1 MGRYCVIGKSLPHTL
16 SPKIHSAFSSDF
28 YGVEELC
35 DFEALEA
42 FVKKREY
49 DGYNVTIPYKQEII
63 PLLDKVS
70 DEAAAIGAV
79 NTVVNENGKLVGYNT
94 DISGMQAAL
103 NHAGIALKN
112 KNVMI
117 LGSGGTSH
125 TAQYLAKKL
134 GAKSVRVVSRS
145 GDINYNN
152 CYDYQDTEVIIN
164 TTPVGMM
171 PNAYASP
178 IDVSMLKNTESVFDC
193 VYNPIKTLIVYK
205 AQIAGLKAANG
216 LFMLVEQARA
226 AHNLFM
232 RAKNGLEVGA
242 ESTISVLSDLIAE
255 RQNLVFIGMSGS
267 GKTTIGKK
275 AAELLGRKFVDT
287 DEEIEKIE
295 GKSIPEI
302 FKENGEAYFR
312 ECEQRVVERVCI
324 RQGLVIATGGGA
336 PMNEKNAF
344 LMGANGIVVFLK
356 ADENRLDISNRPLT
370 PNIEKAKALYAERL
384 PKYIAASDCVI
395 LNDDKIENVA
405 KNAVEAVRISKF
417 V

>member
-35 DFEALEA
+35 GSDALKA
-42 FVKKREY
+42 FVEKREY

-63 PLLDKVS
+63 PLLDEINE
-70 DEAAAIGAV
+70 EAAAIGAV

-94 DISGMQAAL
+94 DILGMQAAL
-103 NHAGIALKN
+103 DFAGIALEN
-112 KNVMI
+112 KNVTI

-134 GAKSVRVVSRS
+134 GAKTVRVVSRS
-145 GDINYNN
+145 GGINYTN

-171 PNAYASP
+171 PNACASP
-178 IDVSMLKNTESVFDC
+178 IDVSEFKNTESVFDC
-193 VYNPIKTLIVYK
+193 VYNPLKTLIVYK
-205 AQIAGLKAANG
+205 AQKAGLKAANG
-216 LFMLVEQARA
+216 LFMLVEQART

-232 RAKNGLEVGA
+232 RAENRAEVGVKN
-242 ESTISVLSDLIAE
+242 TISVLNELIGE
-255 RQNLVFIGMSGS
+255 RQNLVLIGMSGS
-267 GKTTIGKK
+267 GKTVIGRK
-275 AAELLGRKFVDT
+275 AAELLGREFVDT

-295 GKSIPEI
+295 GKSISKI
-302 FKENGEAYFR
+302 FEENGEAYFR
-312 ECEQRVVERVCI
+312 EREQRVVESVCM

-336 PMNEKNAF
+336 PMNEQNAF
-344 LMGANGIVVFLK
+344 LMGANGVVVFLK
-356 ADENRLDISNRPLT
+356 TDENRLEISNRPLT
-370 PNIEKAKALYAERL
+370 PNMERAKQLYRERL
-384 PKYIAASDCVI
+384 PKYLAASDCLV
-395 LNDDKIENVA
+395 LNDGKIENVA
-405 KNAVEAVRISKF
+405 QNVIEAFRISKF